1 MRNVTNG
8 VLVAILLTVALVVG
22 VNAQAV
28 ATNFNWVVTKLL
40 TVTDVATFTSSMSVA
55 GAANLAGNTTVGG
68 TFAVSGN
75 TALATGLN
83 IVPQT
88 AISVTN
94 GGIITPT
101 GAIQLLTSGGNV
113 TATLASGQAGQ
124 LLTLINTANT
134 NVLIQ
139 DTSGQILSGDLT
151 LAQWDTA
158 TFVFYGTSWIQIDES
173 NN

>member
-1 MRNVTNG
+1 MRKVTNG

-55 GAANLAGNTTVGG
+55 GAANLAGN
-68 TFAVSGN
+68 
-75 TALATGLN
+75 
-83 IVPQT
+83 
-88 AISVTN
+88 
-94 GGIITPT
+94 
-101 GAIQLLTSGGNV
+101 
-113 TATLASGQAGQ
+113 
-124 LLTLINTANT
+124 
-134 NVLIQ
+134 LIQ

>member
-1 MRNVTNG
+1 MRKVTNG
-8 VLVAILLTVALVVG
+8 VLVAI
-22 VNAQAV
+22 
-28 ATNFNWVVTKLL
+28 
-40 TVTDVATFTSSMSVA
+40 
-55 GAANLAGNTTVGG
+55 
-68 TFAVSGN
+68 
-75 TALATGLN
+75 
-83 IVPQT
+83 
-88 AISVTN
+88 
-94 GGIITPT
+94 
-101 GAIQLLTSGGNV
+101 
-113 TATLASGQAGQ
+113 

>member
-1 MRNVTNG
+1 MPAPRTRGDDPSN
-8 VLVAILLTVALVVG
+8 
-22 VNAQAV
+22 
-28 ATNFNWVVTKLL
+28 
-40 TVTDVATFTSSMSVA
+40 
-55 GAANLAGNTTVGG
+55 
-68 TFAVSGN
+68 
-75 TALATGLN
+75 
-83 IVPQT
+83 
-88 AISVTN
+88 ISVTN

>member
-1 MRNVTNG
+1 M
-8 VLVAILLTVALVVG
+8 
-22 VNAQAV
+22 
-28 ATNFNWVVTKLL
+28 
-40 TVTDVATFTSSMSVA
+40 
-55 GAANLAGNTTVGG
+55 
-68 TFAVSGN
+68 
-75 TALATGLN
+75 
-83 IVPQT
+83 
-88 AISVTN
+88 
-94 GGIITPT
+94 
-101 GAIQLLTSGGNV
+101 
-113 TATLASGQAGQ
+113 LASGQAGQ